1 MRAAITSCWR
11 PLADLAFPTVC
22 PACGR
27 RDERAGPLCPSC
39 AAALLEQV
47 AGPYCPRCGSGIGE
61 NLPVRDDGCVE
72 CPTPMPRF
80 DRVVRLTAYEPP
92 LAEVIRAMKFRGV
105 RHGFHWLGR
114 LLADRVATTGALAGV
129 DAVQHVPLHWVRRF
143 GRGFDQGRLLVA
155 AIARRIGRPRLE
167 ALRRVRNTPPQ
178 VNLPRTRRLENV
190 RGAFAPVGRD
200 AAGLHILL
208 VDDVT
213 TTGATANEATK
224 ALLAGGARR
233 VSLAVV
239 AKAEPPPAFTPPV
252 R

>member
-1 MRAAITSCWR
+1 MRAAMTSCWGG
-11 PLADLAFPTVC
+11 LADLVFPAVC
-22 PACGR
+22 AACGR
-27 RDERAGPLCPSC
+27 RDEQAAPLCPTC
-39 AAALLEQV
+39 AGMLLEQV
-47 AGPYCPRCGSGIGE
+47 ANAYCPRCGSGIGE
-61 NLPVRDDGCVE
+61 NLPIREDGCAQ

-80 DRVVRLTAYEPP
+80 HRVVRLTAYEPP
-92 LAEVIRAMKFRGV
+92 LAEVIRGMKFRGV

-114 LLADRVATTGALAGV
+114 LLADRVATTADVASV
-129 DAVQHVPLHWVRRF
+129 DAVQHVPLYWLRRF
-143 GRGFDQGRLLVA
+143 GRGFDQGQLLA
-155 AIARRIGRPRLE
+155 EAIARRIARPRL
-167 ALRRVRNTPPQ
+167 AVLRRVRNTPPQ

-190 RGAFAPVGRD
+190 RNAFAPVGRD
-200 AAGLHILL
+200 AEGLHVLL